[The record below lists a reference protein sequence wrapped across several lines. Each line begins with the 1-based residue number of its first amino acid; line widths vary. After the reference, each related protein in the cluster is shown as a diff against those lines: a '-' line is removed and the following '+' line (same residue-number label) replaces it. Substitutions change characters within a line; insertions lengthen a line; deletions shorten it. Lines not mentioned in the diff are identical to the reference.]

1 MNATTQVLIRDRQT
15 ASETLAHQIEQQRLR
30 HAAVSGLEHV
40 LELNEPAAESET
52 ASIVKR
58 CIVKVA
64 RSELLTPERP
74 R

>member
-30 HAAVSGLEHV
+30 HAAVSSLKHL
-40 LELNEPAAESET
+40 LELNDPAAESET

-64 RSELLTPERP
+64 RSELMAPQKP